1 MKLGSLIA
9 ISLALLCCLPAT
21 AHAAGDAVNGE
32 KLYQTRC
39 MACHSLDEN
48 EMGPRHHGV
57 FGRKAGSVPDYT
69 YSKAVKSSGVVW
81 NEESLNRWLAGPERF
96 IPGQQMNFAVPNEK
110 DRLDLIAYLKKES
123 SAK

>member
-1 MKLGSLIA
+1 MKQGSLIS
-9 ISLALLCCLPAT
+9 IMLALLCGLPAN
-21 AHAAGDAVNGE
+21 AHAAGDAINGE

-57 FGRKAGSVPDYT
+57 FGRKAGSVADYT
-69 YSKAVKSSGVVW
+69 YSKAVKASGVVW
-81 NEESLNRWLAGPERF
+81 SEQNLDKWLAGPEKF
-96 IPGQQMNFAVPNEK
+96 IPGQQMNFMVPNEK
-110 DRLDLIAYLKKES
+110 DRLDLIAYLKKEA